1 MRLKINLDTQ
11 TSVLK
16 LVALATQINEPIY
29 ISNADRSLIVS
40 AKSLLGARYASL
52 EWHDLFIESEKDYY
66 LEFNE
71 FLAE

>member
-1 MRLKINLDTQ
+1 MRLRINLDTQ

-16 LVALATQINEPIY
+16 LVALATEIGEPIY

-40 AKSLLGARYASL
+40 ASSLLGARYASL

-66 LEFNE
+66 LEFIE